1 MRKRPSQRRL
11 VPLSVKWYHD
21 NLKQYTN
28 RYFFI
33 YEYLPDQLI
42 SGCPPDIRWMSA
54 EVRRIDRRR
63 TSGEL
68 PVERD
73 GIWERNG
80 IWERGTKA
88 CKP

>member
-28 RYFFI
+28 RYFFLSMSI
-33 YEYLPDQLI
+33 PIYLPDQLI
-42 SGCPPDIRWMSA
+42 SGCPPDIRRMSA

-63 TSGEL
+63 TSGGTGRDL
-68 PVERD
+68 GTERD
-73 GIWERNG
+73 M
-80 IWERGTKA
+80 GTGHQGL
-88 CKP
+88 